1 MTNRSPITPFI
12 LLVMGGGL
20 LIGAFTAPGAWY
32 EALAKPDFN
41 PPNWIFAPVWTA
53 LYALIAIAGWRIWQR
68 DRTGPAMRLW
78 WLQLVLN
85 FAWSPAFFALQQV
98 GLALAIILAL
108 FVTIVAFIAASWS
121 KDRAAAWMFVPYAA
135 WVGFASLLNFS
146 IWRPN

>member
-32 EALAKPDFN
+32 EALTKPDFN

-85 FAWSPAFFALQQV
+85 FVWSPAFFALQHV

-135 WVGFASLLNFS
+135 WVSFASLLNFS
-146 IWRPN
+146 IWRLN